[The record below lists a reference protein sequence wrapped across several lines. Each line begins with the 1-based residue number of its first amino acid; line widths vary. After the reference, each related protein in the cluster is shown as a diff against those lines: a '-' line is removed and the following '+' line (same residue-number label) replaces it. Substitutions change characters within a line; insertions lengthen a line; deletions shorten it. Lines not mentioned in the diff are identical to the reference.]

1 MTTVCRLNLMVL
13 LVFFIAMLG
22 TVYFMLTQASRDIA
36 REVATS
42 VNSVQ
47 LLLNTPTPAVI
58 ETLISSPMRH
68 VHVAVVKTASLP
80 VKNNDWPWL
89 LDYVTPSNTPDL
101 HIRRQPLV
109 GDSELLI
116 IPDPA
121 DEWEEVLESIYFV
134 LALFVLTAALSS
146 TAISIA
152 VQRGLKP
159 ITEILDALNAIS
171 LGELQA
177 RLGRYSVTEINTISD
192 KFNTMADELQNK
204 EKENTALTHALL
216 TLKEQ
221 ERSMLAR
228 ELHDDLGQYLTGIRS
243 QAYVLSKT
251 CDASN
256 AQIAGQLME
265 NCRDMQTGFRRLI
278 HQLHPLMLEEVGL
291 DESLKLLAQK
301 WSASQR
307 VIVNIELSEHSPAL
321 SLDVQTHIYRIV
333 QEALNNIARHAKA
346 KHVTIT
352 RRWAD
357 NSNYL
362 LTISDNGLGF
372 QGETKH
378 GIGLRSMKERARL
391 IGGQLIVDSTQSGV
405 TLALKLKHRNPS

>member
-58 ETLISSPMRH
+58 ETLINSPMRH
-68 VHVAVVKTASLP
+68 VHVAVVKTASHP
-80 VKNNDWPWL
+80 IQNHDWPGL
-89 LDYVTPSNTPDL
+89 LDYVTPSYTPDL
-101 HIRRQPLV
+101 RIRRQPLV

-116 IPDPA
+116 IPDPT

-134 LALFVLTAALSS
+134 LALFILTAALSS
-146 TAISIA
+146 TAITIA

-171 LGELQA
+171 RGELQA
-177 RLGRYSVTEINTISD
+177 RLGRYSVSEINTISD
-192 KFNTMADELQNK
+192 KFNTMADELQIK

-251 CDASN
+251 CDTSN
-256 AQIAGQLME
+256 AEIAGQLME
-265 NCRDMQTGFRRLI
+265 NCRDMQAGFRRLI

-307 VIVNIELSEHSPAL
+307 VVVNIELSEHSPAL

-352 RRWAD
+352 RSWAD
-357 NSNYL
+357 NRNYL

-391 IGGQLIVDSTQSGV
+391 IGGELTVDSTQSGV